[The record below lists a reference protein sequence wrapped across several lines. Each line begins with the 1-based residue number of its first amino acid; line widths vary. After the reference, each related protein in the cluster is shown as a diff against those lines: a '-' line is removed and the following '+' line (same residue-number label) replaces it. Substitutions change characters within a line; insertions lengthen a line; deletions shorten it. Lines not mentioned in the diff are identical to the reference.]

1 VQLGVRVSS
10 LPRLD
15 MLQLLNGVG
24 ASSYKNGLIDLF
36 FHNLSRTLVS
46 LSILD
51 VSSVLVCCCTL
62 LQLSIYWLT

>member
-1 VQLGVRVSS
+1 
-10 LPRLD
+10 
-15 MLQLLNGVG
+15 
-24 ASSYKNGLIDLF
+24 LIDLF